1 MPYYAF
7 SAGFRYLLLVC
18 LSSMLFACVTV
29 TDNPSAAKNK
39 SAISPMEQPVV
50 IADQDLAEEINKLKT
65 PRRVKNKILR
75 LHHEDPV
82 ERAWAAYQ
90 LAKLGR
96 GAAPAVPYL
105 IKMLADD
112 TPVLLSRYL
121 GGGFHSSSDTTPAQ
135 EASRTLAKIGDP
147 ANAAL
152 VAALTSPNEKVR
164 RLVVKSLG
172 QVGDIKSIEILIKVL
187 SDPDRRVRATAAIA
201 LGSYSHPIASQK
213 LTEAF
218 VSVGPEIRVHLV
230 YALSQIN
237 DIIAVPFLI
246 GQLQLQDP
254 DVRAA
259 IALALGKLRDARA
272 LPALL
277 AVVSD
282 DDEIV
287 RANALYALSSFYTP
301 EVIEVLISSLDDPVQ
316 RVREG
321 AVEALNQLTGLKLGS
336 TKQHWLAW
344 WKTQKQAMTKGIN
357 PKTNKPKK

>member
-7 SAGFRYLLLVC
+7 SAAVRYLLLVF
-18 LSSMLFACVTV
+18 LGSMLFACVSV
-29 TDNPSAAKNK
+29 TDKPPATKKPSAAL
-39 SAISPMEQPVV
+39 PVEQPVV
-50 IADQDLAEEINKLKT
+50 IADQGVADEINQLKT
-65 PRRVKNKILR
+65 PRQVKNKILR

-135 EASRTLAKIGDP
+135 EASRTLAKIGGP
-147 ANAAL
+147 ATVELVEAL
-152 VAALTSPNEKVR
+152 NSPNEKVR

-172 QVGDIKSIEILIKVL
+172 QIGDIKSIEILIEVL
-187 SDPDRRVRATAAIA
+187 SDPSRRVRATAAIA

-218 VSVGPEIRVHLV
+218 ASVTPEVRVQLV

-246 GQLQLQDP
+246 GQFHQQDP

-277 AVVSD
+277 AAVD
-282 DDEIV
+282 DSDEIV
-287 RANALYALSSFYTP
+287 RANAFYALSSFYTP
-301 EVIEVLISSLDDPVQ
+301 DVIDTLIRGLDDPVQ
-316 RVREG
+316 RVREA
-321 AVEALNQLTGLKLGS
+321 AVEALNQLTGLKLGA
-336 TKQHWLAW
+336 TKQHWLSW
-344 WKTQKQAMTKGIN
+344 WETQKQAMTKT
-357 PKTNKPKK
+357 KKPKNK